1 LLTLPNGERIAFED
15 NVNFIFETHDLRWA
29 SPATISRMGMMFL
42 SNEDINTKSLVD
54 HWIRSLPEDRRELF
68 QRLFEEKFE
77 KCLNLLW
84 KNENNMVVETTR
96 VGTIKN
102 VLSFLKEVQ
111 NKEEFQFRVS
121 QGVLSNISIAKH
133 ADVLK
138 ELNSI
143 FGNELKS
150 LDYQIANGRLEPL
163 QYNPDGKIIITDDS
177 IPCVRTVK
185 TLSKIEMIKCWV
197 KNNQPFIVA
206 GSEGCGKEMVIQQA
220 FNSIRNDVR
229 LKQAII
235 HCNSQINAK
244 QIIDK

>member
-68 QRLFEEKFE
+68 QQLFEEKFE

-133 ADVLK
+133 TDVLK

-150 LDYQIANGRLEPL
+150 
-163 QYNPDGKIIITDDS
+163 
-177 IPCVRTVK
+177 
-185 TLSKIEMIKCWV
+185 
-197 KNNQPFIVA
+197 
-206 GSEGCGKEMVIQQA
+206 
-220 FNSIRNDVR
+220 
-229 LKQAII
+229 
-235 HCNSQINAK
+235 
-244 QIIDK
+244 

>member
-1 LLTLPNGERIAFED
+1 MKKEVKIHTLNPKAVSRTSLLGYMNHETRDFNDGILTAISRLVVLENENTQSWVICDGDVDPEWIEALNSVLDDNHLLTLPNGERIAFED

-68 QRLFEEKFE
+68 QQLFEEKFE

-143 FGNELKS
+143 FVNELKS
-150 LDYQIANGRLEPL
+150 
-163 QYNPDGKIIITDDS
+163 
-177 IPCVRTVK
+177 
-185 TLSKIEMIKCWV
+185 
-197 KNNQPFIVA
+197 
-206 GSEGCGKEMVIQQA
+206 
-220 FNSIRNDVR
+220 
-229 LKQAII
+229 
-235 HCNSQINAK
+235 
-244 QIIDK
+244 